1 MSSELEQF
9 LTLYNP
15 VVEALA
21 LKLRALIREVMPE
34 AIEQLDPPAHL
45 IGYGLDRTYKGLI
58 CGMTLH
64 KAYINPMFARATEL
78 PDPEGLLV
86 GTGKRARHVTIRQEA
101 DLERPGVRRL
111 LVAALQRHQEV
122 SLLRDRGQ

>member
-9 LTLYNP
+9 LTPYTP
-15 VVEALA
+15 VVQELA

-34 AIEQLDPPAHL
+34 VIEQFDPPAHL

-58 CGMTLH
+58 CGITLH
-64 KAYINPMFARATEL
+64 KAHINLMFARGTDL

-86 GTGKRARHVTIRQEA
+86 GTGKRARHVTIQQEA
-101 DLERPGVRRL
+101 DLERPGVRTL
-111 LVAALQRHQEV
+111 LVAALQRQQEV
-122 SLLRDRGQ
+122 SLSRDRIR